1 MSLNKEDILYTSKN
15 LLRDVKRTLK
25 DQEEIKNLKGE
36 NFNVFSILKMESKEN
51 GTHSAFLGELLNPK
65 GSHNFKSVFLGLFL
79 QQLGFEGLE
88 LNSAEVVL
96 EYSLGFID
104 DKAKTGGRV
113 DIYIK
118 DATNKT
124 ICIENKIYAP
134 DQNLQIKRYSNHN
147 KENNTVY
154 YLTLTGE
161 EPSDWSKDDLA
172 VNEDYY
178 CISYRK
184 TIIEWLELC
193 LKEAADQPILR
204 ESIKQYIIL
213 LKKLTNQLSDDKM
226 EKEIKDIIK
235 ANYKS
240 AKTIS
245 DNIEAVEVEYASLY
259 LKGIGEMVINELNET
274 ESIWTFE
281 VDNDL
286 TRAWSAL
293 DIHNAKWPSGIKVEL
308 QGNSKIYS
316 SQNDYGLIAHRDCFS
331 RESINEKLGK
341 KGFSQS
347 EWTSSKIW
355 VCYNN
360 IMNFGDI
367 DVRANLFNDKTRVKL
382 VEQVATRII
391 ELCNLC
397 DEPLRNFPQIETK

>member
-1 MSLNKEDILYTSKN
+1 MNQNKDALLNTSKN
-15 LLRDVKRTLK
+15 VLGNVKRILK
-25 DQEEIKNLKGE
+25 HQEEIKKLKGE

-65 GSHNFKSVFLGLFL
+65 GSHNFGTIFLDLFL
-79 QQLGFEGLE
+79 QQINYEGLDV
-88 LNSAEVVL
+88 NSAEVVL

-104 DKAKTGGRV
+104 DKTKTGGRV

-124 ICIENKIYAP
+124 ICIENKIYAT

-154 YLTLTGE
+154 YLTLRGE
-161 EPSDWSKDDLA
+161 EPSDLSKDDLA
-172 VNEDYY
+172 INEDYH
-178 CISYRK
+178 CISYRN

-193 LKEAADQPILR
+193 LKEAADQPIVR
-204 ESIKQYIIL
+204 ESIKQYSIL

-235 ANYKS
+235 GNYKS

-259 LKGIGEMVINELNET
+259 LKEIGEMVINKLNAIEP
-274 ESIWTFE
+274 IWTFE
-281 VDNDL
+281 VADDL
-286 TRAWSAL
+286 TKSWSAL
-293 DIHNAKWPSGIKVEL
+293 DIYNAKWPSEINVEL
-308 QGNSKIYS
+308 QGNSKIHS

-331 RESINEKLGK
+331 RETIYGKLEK

-347 EWTSSKIW
+347 EWASNKIW
-355 VCYNN
+355 VCYTN
-360 IMNFGDI
+360 IMNLGDI
-367 DVRANLFNDKTRVKL
+367 EVRSDLFNKETRLKL
-382 VEQVATRII
+382 VDQVATKMI
-391 ELCNLC
+391 ELCRLC
-397 DEPLRNFPQIETK
+397 DVPLRNFPKIETT

>member
-1 MSLNKEDILYTSKN
+1 MTKQTEAILYTSKV
-15 LLRDVKRTLK
+15 LLGNVKRILK
-25 DQEEIKNLKGE
+25 HQEEIKKLKGE

-79 QQLGFEGLE
+79 QQLGCKGLD

-96 EYSLGFID
+96 EYSLGFIN

-124 ICIENKIYAP
+124 ICIENKIYAT

-147 KENNTVY
+147 KGNNTVY

-161 EPSDWSKDDLA
+161 EPADWSKDDLA
-172 VNEDYY
+172 INEDYH

-184 TIIEWLELC
+184 IIIEWLELC

-235 ANYKS
+235 SNYKS

-245 DNIEAVEVEYASLY
+245 DNIEVVEVEYASLY
-259 LKGIGEMVINELNET
+259 LNEIGEMVINELNET

-293 DIHNAKWPSGIKVEL
+293 DIHNAKWPSEIVVEL

-316 SQNDYGLIAHRDCFS
+316 SQNDYGLIAHRDCFN
-331 RESINEKLGK
+331 RESICEKLEK
-341 KGFSQS
+341 NGFSQS
-347 EWTSSKIW
+347 EWTSNATW

-360 IMNFGDI
+360 IMNLGDI
-367 DVRANLFNDKTRVKL
+367 DERANLFNDKTRAKL

-391 ELCNLC
+391 ELCRLC
-397 DEPLRNFPQIETK
+397 DLPLRNFPKIETT